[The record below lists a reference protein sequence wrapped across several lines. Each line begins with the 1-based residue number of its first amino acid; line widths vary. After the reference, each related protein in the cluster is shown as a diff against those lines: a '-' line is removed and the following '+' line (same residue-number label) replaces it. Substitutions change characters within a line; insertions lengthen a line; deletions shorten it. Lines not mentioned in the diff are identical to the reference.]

1 MYIGAI
7 LGYLS
12 WPFMIWISYLAVR
25 RALKYFEK
33 QLTAAESADDH

>member
-7 LGYLS
+7 GGYLC
-12 WPFMIWISYLAVR
+12 WPVMILISYLAVR

-33 QLTAAESADDH
+33 KVASGGKK